1 MISKIAPGKR
11 APYSARQ
18 ARPAAP
24 EADAH
29 VRRVRRKLAANV
41 AANAERERD
50 AAALAAAALSAAARS
65 PPSKS
70 SKREQRAAAKATKAS
85 KGPAPAPAWPEPFD
99 PDSDI
104 VLPNLYDPT
113 LGPATQQLVRR
124 RPIAGGVNDA
134 KAQSKE
140 SLAWTRPDGTPY
152 PSSFTFSSPPGP
164 FVLARLDEL
173 EAERDKVNKA
183 RALLL
188 ERAKEL
194 EAARRDVAAATG
206 ALATTTAANNAATA
220 KRKGKTFASRGTQT
234 DPVASSS
241 TAVVKRAAT
250 ATTLPL
256 PPTPLPPLLNNAKTA
271 NKNAKGKKKRAAHAN
286 ANNIHHRD
294 NYVPSRMPGSAAQAR
309 EQASAALD
317 YLDGIGLVDPA
328 SAFNPHPQVRAILLS
343 ATADLTSSACRRWSP
358 RSPRSTSGSAVS
370 ARRASSTARRRR
382 WPRRS
387 ASARPSSRS
396 ARRRRTGPSA
406 PPPARARRRPSP
418 SPTRAS
424 APASRRPPSLALSH
438 CSSCTR
444 RVHTVLSRRQSFS
457 SLQLALST
465 SNVRFVREYE
475 IPPTRPTGASLA
487 RSMSVPCPGTRMS
500 ERTWARRTRPNI
512 ATAESW
518 PASV

>member
-50 AAALAAAALSAAARS
+50 AAALAAAALSAAAARS

-134 KAQSKE
+134 KAQSKS
-140 SLAWTRPDGTPY
+140 SLAWTQSDGTPF
-152 PSSFTFSSPPGP
+152 PSTFTFSSPPGP
-164 FVLARLDEL
+164 FVLARLVEL
-173 EAERDKVNKA
+173 EAERAKVTKA

-220 KRKGKTFASRGTQT
+220 AKRKGKTFASRGTQT
-234 DPVASSS
+234 DPVSIG
-241 TAVVKRAAT
+241 TALVKRTAT
-250 ATTLPL
+250 ATTV
-256 PPTPLPPLLNNAKTA
+256 PPPATPLPPLLNNAKTA

-286 ANNIHHRD
+286 ANNHHHRD

-317 YLDGIGLVDPA
+317 YLDGIGLVDPT
-328 SAFNPHPQVRAILLS
+328 SAFNPHPQV
-343 ATADLTSSACRRWSP
+343 CRRSCGVRSDTCSSDCRRSCP
-358 RSPRSTSGSAVS
+358 PSPRSTNGSAVS
-370 ARRASSTARRRR
+370 ARRASSTARRTR

-387 ASARPSSRS
+387 ASARLSSRS
-396 ARRRRTGPSA
+396 ARRRRIGPSA
-406 PPPARARRRPSP
+406 PPPVRVRRAPPPVGPSP
-418 SPTRAS
+418 IRAS
-424 APASRRPPSLALSH
+424 ARASRPRPSRVLYTSTLSLVHSADALF
-438 CSSCTR
+438 TAIYA
-444 RVHTVLSRRQSFS
+444 RQSFS
-457 SLQLALST
+457 SLHCALST
-465 SNVRFVREYE
+465 SNVRFVRE
-475 IPPTRPTGASLA
+475 
-487 RSMSVPCPGTRMS
+487 
-500 ERTWARRTRPNI
+500 
-512 ATAESW
+512 
-518 PASV
+518 